1 MHYSY
6 FTGRIYVEKTSE
18 QATLAT
24 ATHKELEKVSDG
36 TSIQV
41 EVWMI
46 NKWRMKMIQKRIYK
60 VKDPLWKGDRKGREK
75 NNIAIWTIL
84 IF

>member
-1 MHYSY
+1 MHYIY
-6 FTGRIYVEKTSE
+6 FTGRIYVEKTFE
-18 QATLAT
+18 QAILAT
-24 ATHKELEKVSDG
+24 AIYRELEKVSDG

-46 NKWRMKMIQKRIYK
+46 NKWRVEMIQKRIYK
-60 VKDPLWKGDRKGREK
+60 VEDPSWKGDRKGREK